1 MQSKM
6 NIQKNISKII
16 LGTAQMGLDYGVN
29 NRNGMI
35 NPSDSFKILEL
46 AFLKGI
52 EYLDCAESYGDIH
65 KTIGMF
71 KTLHPK
77 KEFKINTKL
86 SSFNTKKNSFFKI
99 DKFLSDLK
107 IKQINS
113 LMFHSYSMYK
123 KNIDHL
129 RDYKSMKE
137 DGIINNIGVSVYTNQ
152 EIKKLIN
159 DDNIDL
165 IQIPF
170 NLLDSSREK
179 LDLIKE
185 AKTCGKIIQARS
197 IFLQGLFFKNPED
210 NDTILK
216 ELNNEIL
223 AIKAISDRYKI
234 PLNEMAL
241 NYVLSYDCIDYVVL
255 GVDNLIHL
263 KKNIMALD
271 KSLDKKIIDE
281 INLINTKHKTL
292 LNPSN
297 W

>member
-1 MQSKM
+1 
-6 NIQKNISKII
+6 
-16 LGTAQMGLDYGVN
+16 
-29 NRNGMI
+29 
-35 NPSDSFKILEL
+35 
-46 AFLKGI
+46 
-52 EYLDCAESYGDIH
+52 
-65 KTIGMF
+65 
-71 KTLHPK
+71 
-77 KEFKINTKL
+77 
-86 SSFNTKKNSFFKI
+86 
-99 DKFLSDLK
+99 
-107 IKQINS
+107 
-113 LMFHSYSMYK
+113 MFHSYSMYK